1 MNLALRDIRYNRGR
15 FLLTGLGLGLLI
27 GVVMAMAGIY
37 RGFVVEAT
45 AILNVADAD
54 LWVVQKG
61 TRGPFAESSRI
72 PEDLYRSLA
81 VIPGVREA
89 APVSYQNVQL
99 WHAARTLR
107 VYVVGH
113 RPGAPGGHG
122 ALIAGRP
129 IGQKRYEAVADQGM
143 GLTIGE
149 VFELGRNRFT
159 VVGLT
164 RQAVSSTGDP
174 ALFLSLVDAQEL
186 QFKKSS
192 EAIRNDRERIEAS
205 LRGVT
210 QVAPAVARLV
220 TATVESLTE
229 NTHLANAIVIRLA
242 PGADAGAVARRIEA
256 WKHQAVLTTAE
267 QEQLLTLIVIDKVR
281 RQIGLFTTI
290 LLVVSTVIVALIIYT
305 LTVDKI
311 REIATLK
318 LIGAPSHVV
327 VKLIMQQ
334 SVALGA
340 IGFVVGAV
348 LINSL
353 YDRFPRRVVL
363 FPSDQL
369 ALMAIVGVICVLAS
383 LLGIRRALSVDPLQ
397 ALGG

>member
-1 MNLALRDIRYNRGR
+1 MNLALRDIRYNLGR

-27 GVVMAMAGIY
+27 AVVMSMAGIY

-45 AILNVADAD
+45 AILNAARAD
-54 LWVVQKG
+54 LWVVQKDS
-61 TRGPFAESSRI
+61 RGPFAESSRV

-81 VIPGVREA
+81 VIPGVEAA
-89 APVSYQNVQL
+89 APVSYQYAQVQR
-99 WHAARTLR
+99 AGRALR
-107 VYVVGH
+107 LYVVGH
-113 RPGAPGGHG
+113 RPGTLGGHG
-122 ALIAGRP
+122 PLIAGRM
-129 IGQKRYEAVADQGM
+129 IGQKRYETVVDRSA
-143 GLTIGE
+143 GLRIGE
-149 VFELGRNRFT
+149 VLGLGRQRYT

-164 RQAVSSTGDP
+164 REAVSSGGDP

-192 EAIRNDRERIEAS
+192 ETIRNDRERIEAS

-210 QVAPAVARLV
+210 RATPALARQV
-220 TATVESLTE
+220 TAAVEAITQS
-229 NTHLANAIVIRLA
+229 THIANAIVMRLA
-242 PGADAGAVARRIEA
+242 PGADAGEAARRIEA
-256 WKHQAVLTTAE
+256 WKHYTVLTAPE
-267 QEQLLTLIVIDKVR
+267 QERLLTLIVIDKVR

-305 LTVDKI
+305 LTIDKI

-318 LIGAPSHVV
+318 LIGAPGSVV
-327 VKLIMQQ
+327 VKMIMQQ
-334 SVALGA
+334 SLALGTMA
-340 IGFVVGAV
+340 FVVGAA
-348 LINSL
+348 LIHTL

-363 FPSDQL
+363 IPGDQL
-369 ALMAIVGVICVLAS
+369 ALMAIVAGICILAS

>member
-1 MNLALRDIRYNRGR
+1 
-15 FLLTGLGLGLLI
+15 
-27 GVVMAMAGIY
+27 
-37 RGFVVEAT
+37 
-45 AILNVADAD
+45 
-54 LWVVQKG
+54 
-61 TRGPFAESSRI
+61 
-72 PEDLYRSLA
+72 
-81 VIPGVREA
+81 
-89 APVSYQNVQL
+89 
-99 WHAARTLR
+99 
-107 VYVVGH
+107 
-113 RPGAPGGHG
+113 
-122 ALIAGRP
+122 
-129 IGQKRYEAVADQGM
+129 
-143 GLTIGE
+143 
-149 VFELGRNRFT
+149 

-186 QFKKSS
+186 QFKKSA

-205 LRGVT
+205 LRGAI
-210 QVAPAVARLV
+210 QVAPGVARLV
-220 TATVESLTE
+220 TAAVEGLTE
-229 NTHLANAIVIRLA
+229 DTHLANAIVIRLA
-242 PGADAGAVARRIEA
+242 PGADAAVVARRIEA
-256 WKHQAVLTTAE
+256 WKHQAVLTSAE

-318 LIGAPSHVV
+318 LIGAPRRVV

-334 SVALGA
+334 SLALGA
-340 IGFVVGAV
+340 IGFVVGAA

-363 FPSDQL
+363 FPTDQL
-369 ALMAIVGVICVLAS
+369 MLMAVVAAICVLAS

>member
-1 MNLALRDIRYNRGR
+1 
-15 FLLTGLGLGLLI
+15 
-27 GVVMAMAGIY
+27 MAMAGIY

-45 AILNVADAD
+45 AILDAAGAD
-54 LWVVQKG
+54 LWVVQKD

-89 APVSYQNVQL
+89 APVSYQSAQIQ
-99 WHAARTLR
+99 HAGRTLR
-107 VYVVGH
+107 LYVVGH

-122 ALIAGRP
+122 PLIAGRS
-129 IGQKRYEAVADQGM
+129 IGQKRYEAVADQST
-143 GLTIGE
+143 GLAIGE
-149 VFELGRNRFT
+149 MFQLGRNRFR

-174 ALFLSLVDAQEL
+174 ALFLSLADAQEA

-192 EAIRNDRERIEAS
+192 EAIRNDRERIVAS

-210 QVAPAVARLV
+210 QVSPAVARLV
-220 TATVESLTE
+220 TATVEGLTE

-242 PGADAGAVARRIEA
+242 PGAAAGAVARRIEA
-256 WKHQAVLTTAE
+256 WKHQAVLTAAE

-318 LIGAPSHVV
+318 LIGAPSRVV

-334 SVALGA
+334 SLALGA

-369 ALMAIVGVICVLAS
+369 TLMAIVAVICVLAS